1 MTASGPSRAE
11 RRRNTERRILAAA
24 RELFAE
30 RGFERT
36 TIRAVASAAEVD
48 PALVMQYFGSKQQ
61 LFSRAVQ
68 ISLPGTGAGTGA
80 GTDAGT
86 DTRTSTGTD
95 KGTGT
100 EDRPR
105 TGGPEALTDSLLTS
119 LGMKIGGLP
128 EASLA
133 MLRSMLTHPEAAEAA
148 RAALDR
154 QITEVATAMSAGH
167 EAAMSAGHEAAMS
180 AGREAGR
187 RPEDARLHAALAVAT
202 MVGVTIGHQLLGLDD
217 LRRAA
222 PEEIAAALRPAL
234 RALVAGGA
242 VTGAE

>member
-1 MTASGPSRAE
+1 MTAAGPTRAE
-11 RRRNTERRILAAA
+11 RRRNTEQRILAVA

-36 TIRAVASAAEVD
+36 TIRAVASAAQVD

-61 LFSRAVQ
+61 LFSQAVRV
-68 ISLPGTGAGTGA
+68 TVA
-80 GTDAGT
+80 
-86 DTRTSTGTD
+86 
-95 KGTGT
+95 GT

-105 TGGPEALTDSLLTS
+105 TGDPEALTDSLLAS

-148 RAALDR
+148 RTALDQ
-154 QITEVATAMSAGH
+154 QITELATAISAGQQ
-167 EAAMSAGHEAAMS
+167 ENAS
-180 AGREAGR
+180 R
-187 RPEDARLHAALAVAT
+187 DARLHAALAVAT
-202 MVGVTIGHQLLGLDD
+202 MVGVTIGHQLLGIDD
-217 LRRAA
+217 LRRAS
-222 PEEIAAALRPAL
+222 PEEIVAALRPAL
-234 RALVAGGA
+234 HAL

>member
-1 MTASGPSRAE
+1 MTAAGPTRAE
-11 RRRNTERRILAAA
+11 RRRNTEQRILAVA

-36 TIRAVASAAEVD
+36 TIRAVASAAQVD

-61 LFSRAVQ
+61 LFSQAVRV
-68 ISLPGTGAGTGA
+68 TVA
-80 GTDAGT
+80 
-86 DTRTSTGTD
+86 
-95 KGTGT
+95 GT

-105 TGGPEALTDSLLTS
+105 TGDPEALTDSLLAS

-148 RAALDR
+148 RAALDQ
-154 QITEVATAMSAGH
+154 QITELATAISAGQQ
-167 EAAMSAGHEAAMS
+167 ENAS
-180 AGREAGR
+180 R
-187 RPEDARLHAALAVAT
+187 DARLHAALAVAT
-202 MVGVTIGHQLLGLDD
+202 MVGVTIGHQLLGIDD
-217 LRRAA
+217 LRRAS
-222 PEEIAAALRPAL
+222 PEEIVAALRPAL
-234 RALVAGGA
+234 HAL

>member
-1 MTASGPSRAE
+1 MTAAGPTRAE

-36 TIRAVASAAEVD
+36 TIRAVASAAQVD
-48 PALVMQYFGSKQQ
+48 PALVMQYFGSKQE
-61 LFSRAVQ
+61 LFSQAVR
-68 ISLPGTGAGTGA
+68 ISVAGA
-80 GTDAGT
+80 
-86 DTRTSTGTD
+86 
-95 KGTGT
+95 

-105 TGGPEALTDSLLTS
+105 TGGPEALTDSLLAS

-148 RAALDR
+148 RATLDR
-154 QITEVATAMSAGH
+154 QITELA
-167 EAAMSAGHEAAMS
+167 AAMSAGHEADH
-180 AGREAGR
+180 EAQDAH
-187 RPEDARLHAALAVAT
+187 EAHEAHDARLHAALAVAT
-202 MVGVTIGHQLLGLDD
+202 TVGVTIGHQLLGIED
-217 LRRAA
+217 LRRAS

-234 RALVAGGA
+234 QALVTGGA
-242 VTGAE
+242 HGAHSR

>member
-1 MTASGPSRAE
+1 MTAAAGPTRAE
-11 RRRNTERRILAAA
+11 RRRNTEQRILAAA

-36 TIRAVASAAEVD
+36 TIRAVASAAQVD
-48 PALVMQYFGSKQQ
+48 PALVMQYFGSKQE
-61 LFSRAVQ
+61 LFSQAVR
-68 ISLPGTGAGTGA
+68 ISVAGAEDRVAGA
-80 GTDAGT
+80 
-86 DTRTSTGTD
+86 
-95 KGTGT
+95 

-105 TGGPEALTDSLLTS
+105 TGGPEALTDSLLAS

-148 RAALDR
+148 RTALDH
-154 QITEVATAMSAGH
+154 QITELAAAISAGH
-167 EAAMSAGHEAAMS
+167 QGEHQDGHHRA
-180 AGREAGR
+180 
-187 RPEDARLHAALAVAT
+187 EDARLHAALAVAT
-202 MVGVTIGHQLLGLDD
+202 MVGVTIGHQLLGIDD
-217 LRRAA
+217 LRRAS

-234 RALVAGGA
+234 HAL

>member
-1 MTASGPSRAE
+1 MTAAGPTRAE
-11 RRRNTERRILAAA
+11 RRRNTEQRILAAA

-36 TIRAVASAAEVD
+36 TIRAVATAAQVD

-61 LFSRAVQ
+61 LFSQAVR
-68 ISLPGTGAGTGA
+68 ISVA

-86 DTRTSTGTD
+86 DTGTD
-95 KGTGT
+95 TG
-100 EDRPR
+100 DRPR
-105 TGGPEALTDSLLTS
+105 TGDPAALTDSLLTS

-148 RAALDR
+148 RAALDH
-154 QITEVATAMSAGH
+154 QITELA
-167 EAAMSAGHEAAMS
+167 AAMSALPQDGHQDPAS
-180 AGREAGR
+180 Q
-187 RPEDARLHAALAVAT
+187 DARLHAALAVAT
-202 MVGVTIGHQLLGLDD
+202 MVGVTIGHQLLGIDD
-217 LRRAA
+217 LRRAS

-234 RALVAGGA
+234 HALVK
-242 VTGAE
+242 GAE

>member
-1 MTASGPSRAE
+1 MTAAAGPTRAE
-11 RRRNTERRILAAA
+11 RRRNTEQRILAAA

-36 TIRAVASAAEVD
+36 TIRAVASAAQVD
-48 PALVMQYFGSKQQ
+48 PALVMQYFGSKQE
-61 LFSRAVQ
+61 LFSQAVR
-68 ISLPGTGAGTGA
+68 ISVAGA
-80 GTDAGT
+80 
-86 DTRTSTGTD
+86 
-95 KGTGT
+95 

-105 TGGPEALTDSLLTS
+105 TGGPEALTDSLLAS

-154 QITEVATAMSAGH
+154 QITELA
-167 EAAMSAGHEAAMS
+167 AAMSAGHGVDHQA
-180 AGREAGR
+180 
-187 RPEDARLHAALAVAT
+187 EDARLHAALAVAT
-202 MVGVTIGHQLLGLDD
+202 TLGVTIGHQLLGLED

-234 RALVAGGA
+234 RALSDPG
-242 VTGAE
+242 

>member
-1 MTASGPSRAE
+1 MTAAGPTRAE
-11 RRRNTERRILAAA
+11 RRRNTEQRILAVA

-36 TIRAVASAAEVD
+36 TIRAVASAAQVD

-61 LFSRAVQ
+61 LFSQAVRV
-68 ISLPGTGAGTGA
+68 TVA
-80 GTDAGT
+80 
-86 DTRTSTGTD
+86 
-95 KGTGT
+95 GT

-105 TGGPEALTDSLLTS
+105 TGGPEALTDSLLAS

-148 RAALDR
+148 RAALDQ
-154 QITEVATAMSAGH
+154 QITELATAISAGQQ
-167 EAAMSAGHEAAMS
+167 ENAS
-180 AGREAGR
+180 R
-187 RPEDARLHAALAVAT
+187 DARLHAALAVAT
-202 MVGVTIGHQLLGLDD
+202 MVGVTIGHQLLGIDD
-217 LRRAA
+217 LRRAS
-222 PEEIAAALRPAL
+222 PEEIVAALRPAL
-234 RALVAGGA
+234 HAL

>member
-1 MTASGPSRAE
+1 MTTAGPTRAE
-11 RRRNTERRILAAA
+11 RRRNTEQRILAAA

-36 TIRAVASAAEVD
+36 TIRAVASAAQVD
-48 PALVMQYFGSKQQ
+48 PALVMQYFGSKQE
-61 LFSRAVQ
+61 LFSQAVR
-68 ISLPGTGAGTGA
+68 ISVAGA
-80 GTDAGT
+80 
-86 DTRTSTGTD
+86 
-95 KGTGT
+95 

-105 TGGPEALTDSLLTS
+105 TGGPEALTDSLLAS

-148 RAALDR
+148 RTALDH
-154 QITEVATAMSAGH
+154 QITELAAAISTGH
-167 EAAMSAGHEAAMS
+167 EGEHQDGHHQA
-180 AGREAGR
+180 
-187 RPEDARLHAALAVAT
+187 EDARLHAALAVAT
-202 MVGVTIGHQLLGLDD
+202 MVGVTIGHQLLSIDD
-217 LRRAA
+217 LRRAS

-234 RALVAGGA
+234 HAL

>member
-68 ISLPGTGAGTGA
+68 ISVPGTD
-80 GTDAGT
+80 TDAGT
-86 DTRTSTGTD
+86 DTRTGTD
-95 KGTGT
+95 TGRGTGT
-100 EDRPR
+100 EDRSR

-133 MLRSMLTHPEAAEAA
+133 MLRSMLTHPEATEAA

-154 QITEVATAMSAGH
+154 QITEIAAAMPAGR
-167 EAAMSAGHEAAMS
+167 EAAMP

-187 RPEDARLHAALAVAT
+187 ETRHEAGRQAEDARLHAALAVAT
-202 MVGVTIGHQLLGLDD
+202 MVGVTIGHQLLGIDD
-217 LRRAA
+217 LRRAT

-234 RALVAGGA
+234 RALVAGGTDGA

>member
-1 MTASGPSRAE
+1 MTAAGTTRAE
-11 RRRNTERRILAAA
+11 RRRNTEQRILAAA

-36 TIRAVASAAEVD
+36 TIRAVASAAQVD
-48 PALVMQYFGSKQQ
+48 PALVMQYFGSKQE
-61 LFSRAVQ
+61 LFSQAVR
-68 ISLPGTGAGTGA
+68 ISVAGA
-80 GTDAGT
+80 
-86 DTRTSTGTD
+86 
-95 KGTGT
+95 

-105 TGGPEALTDSLLTS
+105 TGGPEALTDSLLAS

-148 RAALDR
+148 RTALDH
-154 QITEVATAMSAGH
+154 QITELAAAISAGH
-167 EAAMSAGHEAAMS
+167 GGDDRA
-180 AGREAGR
+180 
-187 RPEDARLHAALAVAT
+187 EDARLHAALAVAT
-202 MVGVTIGHQLLGLDD
+202 MVGVTIGHQLLGIDD
-217 LRRAA
+217 LRRAS

-234 RALVAGGA
+234 HAL